1 MKNFVLF
8 LAIGLLVFSVAIVV
22 GVAQAS
28 RLASIS
34 SLNTNQNITSATPAP
49 SATLQLIDVIEA
61 SVAGEN
67 AVKAAGFNETFTSAP
82 TLVDFQ
88 GKVAY
93 EVPMQGGYITYV
105 DAINGN
111 LLYNPFTGDATA
123 SVASDQALQIASQ
136 YLSNNSI
143 YGWGVVL
150 YQQLP
155 VYEVGFLNGDIVLV
169 NPHGQV
175 VYVQQADSSSNR
187 EFASGGDH

>member
-1 MKNFVLF
+1 MKNFVRF
-8 LAIGLLVFSVAIVV
+8 LAIGLLVFSMAIIV

-28 RLASIS
+28 RLTSIS
-34 SLNTNQNITSATPAP
+34 GLNSNQNSAAATPSP
-49 SATLQLIDVIEA
+49 TATPQVIDVIEA

-67 AVKAAGFNETFTSAP
+67 AVKAAGFNETFASTP

-93 EVPMQGGYITYV
+93 EVPMQGGYIAYV
-105 DAINGN
+105 DAVSGD

-123 SVASDQALQIASQ
+123 TIASDQALQIASQ
-136 YLSNNSI
+136 YLNNSSI
-143 YGWGVVL
+143 YGWGAVL

-155 VYEVGFLNGDIVLV
+155 VYEVGFQNGDIVLV

-175 VYVQQADSSSNR
+175 VYVQQANSSSDGK
-187 EFASGGDH
+187 FASGGDH

>member
-1 MKNFVLF
+1 MKNLVRFF
-8 LAIGLLVFSVAIVV
+8 AIGLLVFSVAIIV

-28 RLASIS
+28 RLTSVS
-34 SLNTNQNITSATPAP
+34 GLNSNQNSAAATPAP
-49 SATLQLIDVIEA
+49 TATPQVIDVIEA
-61 SVAGEN
+61 NLAGDN
-67 AVKAAGFNETFTSAP
+67 AVKAAGFNETFISTP

-93 EVPMQGGYITYV
+93 EVPMQGGYIAYM
-105 DAINGN
+105 DAVSGS

-123 SVASDQALQIASQ
+123 TIASDQALQIASQ
-136 YLSNNSI
+136 YLNNSSI
-143 YGWGVVL
+143 YGWGAVL

-175 VYVQQADSSSNR
+175 VYVQQANSSSDGK
-187 EFASGGDH
+187 FASGGDH

>member
-1 MKNFVLF
+1 MKNFVRF
-8 LAIGLLVFSVAIVV
+8 LAIGLLVFSVAIIV

-28 RLASIS
+28 RLTSIS
-34 SLNTNQNITSATPAP
+34 GLNSNQNSAAATPAP
-49 SATLQLIDVIEA
+49 TATPQVIDVIEA

-67 AVKAAGFNETFTSAP
+67 AVKAAGFNETFASTP

-93 EVPMQGGYITYV
+93 EVPMQGGYIAYV
-105 DAINGN
+105 DAVSGD

-123 SVASDQALQIASQ
+123 TIASDQALQIASQ
-136 YLSNNSI
+136 YLNNSSI
-143 YGWGVVL
+143 YGWGAVL

-155 VYEVGFLNGDIVLV
+155 VYEVGFQNGDIVLV

-175 VYVQQADSSSNR
+175 VYVQQANSGSHR
-187 EFASGGDH
+187 EFASGSDH